1 MSAVVSW
8 KTGTHNI
15 IQVKSLFTHVLS
27 NIYGYSYIK
36 ANEEKVS
43 MAEEDLNNDIILD
56 SGFSIDIFNNTQLVV
71 DIKRTNQVFH
81 LSTNVRSKI
90 NQIQEMVPDY
100 GKLWYDDK
108 SIANIFSIT
117 IFFKKYIF
125 TYESYQDDTFTVHN
139 NRGIVKLRIN
149 KQGLYV
155 FKSTYTTENSNL
167 VTAVE

>member
-56 SGFSIDIFNNTQLVV
+56 SGSSIDIFSNPHSVMN
-71 DIKRTNQVFH
+71 IN
-81 LSTNVRSKI
+81 KI
-90 NQIQEMVPDY
+90 N
-100 GKLWYDDK
+100 
-108 SIANIFSIT
+108 
-117 IFFKKYIF
+117 
-125 TYESYQDDTFTVHN
+125 
-139 NRGIVKLRIN
+139 
-149 KQGLYV
+149 
-155 FKSTYTTENSNL
+155 
-167 VTAVE
+167 